1 MTTRPEKRARPTHL
15 VPREGDQPFD
25 QQLAAL
31 LRRPI
36 HSSRVKR
43 GRSVV
48 SFLPIRGGVTEGRGR
63 GAYQMPTRVL
73 GEQQSSRTQF
83 MTVKNAPERDDI
95 PAFIAPF
102 DHDGPPTEECDVPR
116 ARRIGIQRWL
126 SWQMLLSK

>member
-1 MTTRPEKRARPTHL
+1 MKTRPEKRARPTHL

-48 SFLPIRGGVTEGRGR
+48 SFLPVTGRGDGRERERERRISNADTGVGR
-63 GAYQMPTRVL
+63 GAA
-73 GEQQSSRTQF
+73 EQQDPNS
-83 MTVKNAPERDDI
+83 
-95 PAFIAPF
+95 
-102 DHDGPPTEECDVPR
+102 
-116 ARRIGIQRWL
+116 
-126 SWQMLLSK
+126 

>member
-43 GRSVV
+43 GQSVV
-48 SFLPIRGGVTEGRGR
+48 SFFLLRGGVTEGRERERRISNADTGVGR
-63 GAYQMPTRVL
+63 GAA
-73 GEQQSSRTQF
+73 EQQDPNS
-83 MTVKNAPERDDI
+83 
-95 PAFIAPF
+95 
-102 DHDGPPTEECDVPR
+102 
-116 ARRIGIQRWL
+116 
-126 SWQMLLSK
+126 